1 MSSDGQSGLGSVIS
15 VPSIPR
21 LSLRARSAPE
31 KWICPMAVIHMTD
44 TGGLHIGV
52 AHGSHHCKA
61 FFTRRQYT

>member
-1 MSSDGQSGLGSVIS
+1 
-15 VPSIPR
+15 
-21 LSLRARSAPE
+21 
-31 KWICPMAVIHMTD
+31 MAVIHMTD